1 MSSYFENFRKTLYLF
16 GNEKTPVAIQDLSK
30 YVNVIDQLADEISS
44 YMTYEIRDFERPD
57 TLSYRLYGTSEYDWT
72 FFVMNDT
79 LRERG
84 WPLPLQDVYEL
95 GVTNLYKD
103 WTCILDIS
111 TADSAAEFATIYPKG
126 QEVLLNGRR
135 MIVKSKN
142 LQVGEISLYSPY
154 YNIDSDFSGLTSLSY
169 NDGSNPIG
177 LSNTVREYNGTYHY
191 IDENSEPVDL
201 YFSTSATKVPITNLE
216 KLVEENDELKS
227 IRVIKKELI
236 TNVVGRFKTLTGL

>member
-30 YVNVIDQLADEISS
+30 YVNVIDQLADEISA

-84 WPLPLQDVYEL
+84 WPLPLQEVYRVGTTE
-95 GVTNLYKD
+95 LYKD

-111 TADSAAEFATIYPKG
+111 TADSAAEFSTIYPKG
-126 QEVLLNGRR
+126 QEVLLNGKR
-135 MIVKSKN
+135 MIVKSKD
-142 LQVGEISLYSPY
+142 LQVGEITLYSPY
-154 YNIDSDFSGLTSLSY
+154 YSADSDFGGRTSLSY
-169 NDGSNPIG
+169 ADGSNPIG
-177 LSNTVREYNGTYHY
+177 LANTVQEYNGTYHY
-191 IDENSEPVDL
+191 IDDSENPIDF
-201 YFSTSATKVPITNLE
+201 YFSTSATKVPVTNLE
-216 KLVEENDELKS
+216 HLVNENDELKT

-236 TNVVGRFKTLTGL
+236 SSVVGRFKTLTGL

>member
-1 MSSYFENFRKTLYLF
+1 MSSYFKNFRKTLYLF
-16 GNEKTPVAIQDLSK
+16 GDEKTPVAIQDLSR
-30 YVNVIDQLADEISS
+30 YVNTIDEIADEISA

-72 FFVMNDT
+72 FFVMNNT

-84 WPLPLQDVYEL
+84 WPLPLQSLYRI
-95 GVTNLYKD
+95 GVTDLYKD

-111 TADSAAEFATIYPKG
+111 TADSAAEFATIYPVG
-126 QEVLLNGRR
+126 QEVLLNGKR

-154 YNIDSDFSGLTSLSY
+154 YSADSDFLGFQSLSY
-169 NDGSNPIG
+169 SNGTNAIG
-177 LSNTVREYNGTYHY
+177 LANTVQEYNGTYEY
-191 IDENSEPVDL
+191 IDDSSNPIDL
-201 YFSTSATKVPITNLE
+201 YFSNSATKVPVTNLE
-216 KLVEENDELKS
+216 KLVQENDELKM

-236 TNVVGRFKTLTGL
+236 ANVVGRFKTLTGL